1 MKTKQGIKDNK
12 GATYFKK
19 RSVFIVL
26 FLWGAFGTVGL
37 AQPALTPTG
46 ARAAGMGGIVSVDV
60 DVWSTVNNPG
70 SLGMLTGAGVGVSHE
85 QRFAVADLGVST
97 IVGALPLWGNVV
109 GAYVSSFNL
118 GMASF
123 GESLAGL
130 SAGRKLN
137 EYLSVGVSI
146 EGRMLYFPQ
155 EYHNLWAVS
164 GRAGILAYPTK
175 NLWIGFCAANI
186 TLSAWN
192 SEERDLLPVV
202 FTLGAR
208 YAVATS
214 VQLYAETSKDIYEAL
229 RVKIGTEFTVVQAL
243 YLRVGIVSAPFETH
257 FGVGYAHKRFRF
269 DAALSRHPVLGY
281 TPVGGINIRL

>member
-1 MKTKQGIKDNK
+1 MSKSILRQFFIPLLLCI
-12 GATYFKK
+12 
-19 RSVFIVL
+19 VFIPRG
-26 FLWGAFGTVGL
+26 F
-37 AQPALTPTG
+37 AQSALTPVG

-60 DVWSTVNNPG
+60 DVWSAVNNPG
-70 SLGMLTGAGVGVSHE
+70 SLGMLTDMGVGVSHE
-85 QRFAVADLGVST
+85 QRFAVADLGIST
-97 IVGALPLWGNVV
+97 VVGALPLWGNVV
-109 GAYVSSFNL
+109 GAYVSSLNL

-137 EYLSVGVSI
+137 EYLSVGVGI
-146 EGRMLYFPQ
+146 EGRMLHFPQ
-155 EYHNLWAVS
+155 EYRNLWAVS
-164 GRAGILAYPTK
+164 GRAGILARPTK
-175 NLWIGFCAANI
+175 NLWLGFCATNV

-192 SEERDLLPVV
+192 SEDRSLLPVV

-208 YAVATS
+208 YTVATP
-214 VQLYAETSKDIYEAL
+214 VQLYAEVSKDIYEAL

-243 YLRVGIVSAPFETH
+243 YLRVGIISAPFETH

-281 TPVGGINIRL
+281 TPTGGINIQL